1 MKELTNVKRLE
12 LYNYKFGNYKEMRE
26 INFYRGIGDILSDY
40 SLFLHIPEGKE
51 EFKQIIDILA
61 K

>member
-1 MKELTNVKRLE
+1 MNLKELTNVKNLE

-40 SLFLHIPEGKE
+40 FLFIHIPEIKE
-51 EFKQIIDILA
+51 IFK
-61 K
+61 

>member
-40 SLFLHIPEGKE
+40 SLFLHIPEIKE
-51 EFKQIIDILA
+51 IFK
-61 K
+61 